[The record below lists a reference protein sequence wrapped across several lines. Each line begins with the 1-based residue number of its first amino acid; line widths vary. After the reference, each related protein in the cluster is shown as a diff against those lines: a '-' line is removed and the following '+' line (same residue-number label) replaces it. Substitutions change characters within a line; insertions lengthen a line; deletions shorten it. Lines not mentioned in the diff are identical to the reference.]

1 VLRFANLQ
9 VIAAV
14 SRLVTLRPP
23 DKRSPLPS
31 DNSGS
36 GGRPGPRF
44 DRESGDGSGGDSGG
58 GGGDGSGDNG
68 GSGGSG
74 SGDVGG
80 SDGSGD
86 SPVQNL
92 SQAAPS
98 AAPPPK
104 RQPFGRK
111 PRGGGAPLAR
121 AFAAPPL
128 EAVAGK
134 AGAAASD
141 VSSGSGLQL
150 VLAAR
155 GFVASRD
162 AGARAF
168 TATKNLVKGL
178 GASLKSR
185 SRRALREYTPQLN

>member
-1 VLRFANLQ
+1 LPGFRQRLPQVLRFANLQ

-23 DKRSPLPS
+23 DQRNPLPS
-31 DNSGS
+31 DNSSS
-36 GGRPGPRF
+36 GGSPGPRF
-44 DRESGDGSGGDSGG
+44 DRKSGERSGGDK
-58 GGGDGSGDNG
+58 
-68 GSGGSG
+68 
-74 SGDVGG
+74 
-80 SDGSGD
+80 GD

-121 AFAAPPL
+121 AFAAPPI